1 MKACPNHQETLWLD
15 VYGEL
20 GPVKR
25 SVWERHL
32 ETCPGCREERRRL
45 FGLLDLV
52 RDETD
57 PPLLSPKK
65 ASALSWSI
73 KRRLREQRATT
84 RWWKGLLGMPNR
96 LIPALAAVSLVIVAL
111 GWFAINKV
119 QSPSSLQNFSGL
131 KSEEQVIVKDLEV
144 IENMDFLEEMDTLRK
159 LVQVVDNRDI
169 I

>member
-20 GPVKR
+20 DPLKR

-32 ETCPGCREERRRL
+32 ETCTGCREERQRL
-45 FGLLDLV
+45 LGLLDLV
-52 RDETD
+52 RDEVG
-57 PPLLSPKK
+57 PPLLSPNEV
-65 ASALSWSI
+65 SALSWSI
-73 KRRLREQRATT
+73 KRGLRGRRATT
-84 RWWKGLLGMPNR
+84 RWWKGLLGVPNR
-96 LIPALAAVSLVIVAL
+96 LIPALAAVALLIVAF

-119 QSPSSLQNFSGL
+119 QSPSFFQNLSGL
-131 KSEEQVIVKDLEV
+131 KSEEQMVAKDLEV
-144 IENMDFLEEMDTLRK
+144 IDNLELLEEMDTLRK

>member
-20 GPVKR
+20 DPMKR

-32 ETCPGCREERRRL
+32 ETCTGCREERQRL
-45 FGLLDLV
+45 IGLLDLV
-52 RDETD
+52 RDEMG
-57 PPLLSPKK
+57 PLQLSPKK

-73 KRRLREQRATT
+73 KRGLREQRATT
-84 RWWKGLLGMPNR
+84 RWWEGLLGMPNR
-96 LIPALAAVSLVIVAL
+96 LIPALAAVSLVIVVL
-111 GWFAINKV
+111 GWFAISKV
-119 QSPSSLQNFSGL
+119 QIPSSLQNLSGL
-131 KSEEQVIVKDLEV
+131 KSEEQMVIKDSEV
-144 IENMDFLEEMDTLRK
+144 INNLELLEEMDTLRK

>member
-20 GPVKR
+20 DPVKR

-32 ETCPGCREERRRL
+32 ETCTGCREERQRL
-45 FGLLDLV
+45 LGLLDLV
-52 RDETD
+52 RDEMA
-57 PPLLSPKK
+57 PPQLSSKK

-73 KRRLREQRATT
+73 KRGLREQRMT
-84 RWWKGLLGMPNR
+84 WWRKRLLGMPNR
-96 LIPALAAVSLVIVAL
+96 LIPALAAVSLLIVAL

-119 QSPSSLQNFSGL
+119 QSPSSLQNLSGL
-131 KSEEQVIVKDLEV
+131 KSEEQMIVKDLEV
-144 IENMDFLEEMDTLRK
+144 IDNLDFLEEMDTLRK

>member
-20 GPVKR
+20 DPVKR
-25 SVWERHL
+25 SAWERHL
-32 ETCPGCREERRRL
+32 ETCTGCREERQRL
-45 FGLLDLV
+45 LGLLDLV

-65 ASALSWSI
+65 ARALSWSI
-73 KRRLREQRATT
+73 KRGLREQRATT
-84 RWWKGLLGMPNR
+84 QWWKGLLDMPNR
-96 LIPALAAVSLVIVAL
+96 LIPALAAVSLLIVAL

-119 QSPSSLQNFSGL
+119 QSPSSLQNLSGL
-131 KSEEQVIVKDLEV
+131 KTEEQMIVKDLEV
-144 IENMDFLEEMDTLRK
+144 IDNLDFLEEMDTLRK

>member
-20 GPVKR
+20 DPMKR

-32 ETCPGCREERRRL
+32 ETCPGCREERQRL
-45 FGLLDLV
+45 LGLLDLV
-52 RDETD
+52 RDEMGA
-57 PPLLSPKK
+57 PLLSPKR
-65 ASALSWSI
+65 ASTLSWSI
-73 KRRLREQRATT
+73 KRGLKERRATA

-96 LIPALAAVSLVIVAL
+96 LIPAVAAVSLIIVAL

-119 QSPSSLQNFSGL
+119 QSPTLLQNLSGL
-131 KSEEQVIVKDLEV
+131 KSEEQMVVKDLEV
-144 IENMDFLEEMDTLRK
+144 IDNLELLEEMDTLRK